1 MSPSTGSIGEPVRRA
16 TFGDQLRRNAAR
28 LPDRPA
34 IVALH
39 SPLHERRV
47 LTYRQLN
54 EQANRLANSLAAHG
68 IGRGDVVATMG
79 RNTPESVVA
88 FWAAAKLGA
97 AVTGVNYT
105 FTAREIHYQL
115 EHSEAKAIVCEDAF
129 VPKIEALDQP
139 LPHLQVRVVN
149 EAYADTA
156 PASWLRLGELVAAG
170 DPAEPDVEVDELDL
184 GIIPYTSGTEALP
197 KAVAIP
203 QRNYF
208 VSMIPSYVTG
218 IGLVE
223 DDVWYYTMPFHTIAG
238 MGMQIALLCLGNTI
252 VLPFAVD
259 PVKALEAFI
268 DEQVT
273 VVGQTPT
280 FYLQVIH
287 APGFETRDLTRI
299 RRAITYG
306 GTMPRAM
313 FEGFAKACPD
323 LEWVTLWSQSELT
336 QTPTIGRFRSL
347 DDVPGHDPSWIGR
360 PTAQLEVRVVDADDH
375 DVAEGELICRSP
387 GVMRGYHKNPE
398 KTAEV
403 LRGGWLHT
411 GDNVR
416 IDDAGNL
423 YFMDRQKDMIKSGG
437 MNVSS
442 VEVERVLYQH
452 PAVLEVAVVG
462 LADEYWSQVVTAFV
476 VPRAGT
482 AVDPEEIRAFCKEQ
496 LAAFKV
502 PKSVNVVE
510 ALPKDTQG
518 KILKRELRRQNDAAS
533 ATGAASS

>member
-1 MSPSTGSIGEPVRRA
+1 MTTPTASIGEPVRRA
-16 TFGDQLRRNAAR
+16 TFGDQLRRHAAR
-28 LPDRPA
+28 IPDRA
-34 IVALH
+34 AVVALH

-47 LTYRQLN
+47 LTYRELN
-54 EQANRLANSLAAHG
+54 EQVNRLANSLAARG
-68 IGRGDVVATMG
+68 VGVGDVVATMG

-105 FTAREIHYQL
+105 FTGREIHYQL
-115 EHSEAKAIVCEDAF
+115 AHSEAKALVCEDAF
-129 VPKIEALDQP
+129 VEKIEALDEP
-139 LPHLQVRVVN
+139 LPHLSVRVVN
-149 EAYADTA
+149 DAYADTA
-156 PASWLRLGELVAAG
+156 PSTWARFSTLVAEG
-170 DPAEPDVEVDELDL
+170 DPAEPEADVDELTL

-208 VSMIPSYVTG
+208 VSMIPSYTTG
-218 IGLVE
+218 IGLLE

-238 MGMQIALLCLGNTI
+238 MGMQICLLVLGNTI

-259 PVKALEAFI
+259 PAKALAAFV
-268 DEQVT
+268 DEKVT
-273 VVGQTPT
+273 IVGQTPT
-280 FYLQVIH
+280 FYLQVIQ
-287 APGFETRDLTRI
+287 APGFAEADLTRL
-299 RRAITYG
+299 RRAVTYG

-313 FEGFAKACPD
+313 FEGFASAAPD

-347 DDVPGHDPSWIGR
+347 DDIPGRDPAWIGR
-360 PTAQLEVRVVDADDH
+360 PTAQLEVRVLDAEDNDA
-375 DVAEGELICRSP
+375 AEGELICRSP

-403 LRGGWLHT
+403 LRDGWLHT
-411 GDNVR
+411 GDIVR

-423 YFMDRQKDMIKSGG
+423 FFMDRQKDMIKTGG

-452 PAVLEVAVVG
+452 ASIMEVAVVG
-462 LADEYWSQVVTAFV
+462 VADDYWSQLVTAFV
-476 VPRAGT
+476 VPRPGAT
-482 AVDPEEIRAFCKEQ
+482 VDPDEVRTFCKEH
-496 LAAFKV
+496 LAGYKV
-502 PKSVNVVE
+502 PKSVNVVT

-518 KILKRELRRQNDAAS
+518 KILKRELRRVETPAP
-533 ATGAASS
+533 